1 MKYVKRCKVIVFQ
14 NKNISSFRIV
24 YPVTIKGK
32 MTANGRQFAVSSP
45 TYSHRNTRNE
55 EINKFKKLLNL
66 EEVKR
71 EVENFEQVIR

>member
-1 MKYVKRCKVIVFQ
+1 MKYVKRCKVVVFQ

-24 YPVTIKGK
+24 YPVTMKGT
-32 MTANGRQFAVSSP
+32 MAANGRQFTVSSP
-45 TYSHRNTRNE
+45 PYAHRSRRNE
-55 EINKFKKLLNL
+55 ELNKLKKQLNL